1 MAIGF
6 PLTIGIAIFRHRL
19 YEIDVIINR
28 TLVYGALTAVL
39 LATYVTSVQALQ
51 YTFRHLT
58 GEQSSLAVSLRQSRS
73 WPCST
78 RCATGCKTD

>member
-1 MAIGF
+1 MGGTTLGSAVLSIAILGMAIGF

-39 LATYVTSVQALQ
+39 LATYVTSVLG
-51 YTFRHLT
+51 F
-58 GEQSSLAVSLRQSRS
+58 
-73 WPCST
+73 ST
-78 RCATGCKTD
+78 PSGT